1 MTFSMDT
8 DFWRTLK
15 DPKNEVNRLRRKIK
29 QLRKDLERHEKVYK
43 KINMEIQKVIS
54 LDSASETAQ
63 DEGKQ

>member
-1 MTFSMDT
+1 MDT

>member
-1 MTFSMDT
+1 MTLSMDT

-63 DEGKQ
+63 DEVKQ